1 MTFKNFEEIF
11 QLRKDDITKEITKMK
26 DPIPLRL

>member
-1 MTFKNFEEIF
+1 MTSEDFEQIF
-11 QLRKDDITKEITKMK
+11 QIIKDDITKEITKTK